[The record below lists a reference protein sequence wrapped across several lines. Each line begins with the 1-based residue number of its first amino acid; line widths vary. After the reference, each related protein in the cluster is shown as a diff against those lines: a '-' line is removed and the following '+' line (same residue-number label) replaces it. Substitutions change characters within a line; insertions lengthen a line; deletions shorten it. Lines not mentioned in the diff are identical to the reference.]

1 MEKRSLG
8 MSDIRAE
15 EDNLKIGGYFVLFN
29 DETELYDGIFEKV
42 DSRALDKT
50 LTNDIRCLFNHDT
63 SKVLGRTKSNTLTL
77 AKDEKGLYGEVII
90 NPNDKEAVS
99 VYERV
104 KRGDIDQCSFGFN
117 ILDEDQKLDERD
129 NLHITLKEIDL
140 HEVSI
145 VTFPA
150 YPNTTVSARS
160 KQLEDLK
167 GQRLEARKKAMLER
181 IRNGI
186 KKLSPSEEA

>member
-29 DETELYDGIFEKV
+29 DETELYDGIFETV

-50 LTNDIRCLFNHDT
+50 LNNDIRCLFNHDT

-77 AKDEKGLYGEVII
+77 EKDDKGLYGEVII

-117 ILDEDQKLDERD
+117 ILDEDQRLDERD

-150 YPNTTVSARS
+150 YPNTTVSARA

-181 IRNGI
+181 IRNGV
-186 KKLSPSEEA
+186 KKPSPSEEA

>member
-1 MEKRSLG
+1 

-15 EDNLKIGGYFVLFN
+15 EDNLKIGGYFILFN

-50 LTNDIRCLFNHDT
+50 LNNDIRCLFNHDT
-63 SKVLGRTKSNTLTL
+63 AKVLGRTKSNTLTL
-77 AKDEKGLYGEVII
+77 SKDDKGLYGEVII
-90 NPNDKEAVS
+90 NPNDSEAVS
-99 VYERV
+99 VYEKV

-117 ILDEDQKLDERD
+117 ILDENQELDDSDQ
-129 NLHITLKEIDL
+129 LHITLNEIDL

-150 YPNTTVSARS
+150 YPNTSVSARA
-160 KQLEDLK
+160 KQLEGLK
-167 GQRLEARKKAMLER
+167 EQRLNARKKAMLER
-181 IRNGI
+181 LRNGS
-186 KKLSPSEEA
+186 KTTSPSEEA

>member
-29 DETELYDGIFEKV
+29 DETELYDGIFETV

-50 LTNDIRCLFNHDT
+50 LNNDIRCLFNHDT

-77 AKDEKGLYGEVII
+77 EKDDKGLYGEVII

-150 YPNTTVSARS
+150 YPNTTVSARA

-181 IRNGI
+181 IRNGV

>member
-15 EDNLKIGGYFVLFN
+15 EDNLKIGGYFILFN

-50 LTNDIRCLFNHDT
+50 LNNDIRCLFNHDT
-63 SKVLGRTKSNTLTL
+63 AKVLGRTKSNTLTL
-77 AKDEKGLYGEVII
+77 SKDDKGLYGEVII
-90 NPNDKEAVS
+90 NPNDSEAVS
-99 VYERV
+99 VYEKV

-117 ILDEDQKLDERD
+117 ILDENQELDDRDQ
-129 NLHITLKEIDL
+129 LHITLNEIDL

-150 YPNTTVSARS
+150 YPNTSVSARA
-160 KQLEDLK
+160 KQLEGLK
-167 GQRLEARKKAMLER
+167 EQRLNARKKAMLER
-181 IRNGI
+181 LRNGS
-186 KKLSPSEEA
+186 KTTSPSEEA

>member
-1 MEKRSLG
+1 

-29 DETELYDGIFEKV
+29 DETELYDGIFETV

-50 LTNDIRCLFNHDT
+50 LKNDIRCLFNHDP
-63 SKVLGRTKSNTLTL
+63 SLVLGRTKPNTLKL
-77 AKDEKGLYGEVII
+77 ERDEKGLYGEVII

-117 ILDEDQKLDERD
+117 ILDEEHKLDER
-129 NLHITLKEIDL
+129 NQLHVTLKEIDL

-150 YPNTTVSARS
+150 YPNTSVSARA

-181 IRNGI
+181 IRNGV

>member
-50 LTNDIRCLFNHDT
+50 LKNDIRCLFNHDT

-77 AKDEKGLYGEVII
+77 EKDEKGLYGEVII

-117 ILDEDQKLDERD
+117 ILDEEQRLDER
-129 NLHITLKEIDL
+129 NQLHVTLKEIDL

-150 YPNTTVSARS
+150 YPNTSVSARA
-160 KQLEDLK
+160 KQLQDLK

-186 KKLSPSEEA
+186 KKPSLSEEA